1 MRVSGIKVGTLLPY
15 CRFQKVNEKLLKI
28 TYITNFTI
36 QIKQT
41 NSLKDINS
49 QHLAQITEKL
59 NNTISGDIAYVA
71 KSLSIILI
79 VF

>member
-1 MRVSGIKVGTLLPY
+1 MRLSGIKVGTLLPY

-59 NNTISGDIAYVA
+59 NNTSGDIAYVA

>member
-59 NNTISGDIAYVA
+59 NNTSGDIAYVA